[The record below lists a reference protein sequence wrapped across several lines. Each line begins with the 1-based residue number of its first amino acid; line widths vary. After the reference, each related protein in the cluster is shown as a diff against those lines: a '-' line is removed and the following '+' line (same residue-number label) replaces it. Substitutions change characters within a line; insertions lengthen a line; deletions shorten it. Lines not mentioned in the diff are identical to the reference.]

1 MTKRLYLAL
10 AILLAAT
17 ASGAQTSSER
27 TQVSED
33 RVVTAL
39 RFFRLPV
46 EKSQVQLL
54 SDVATKSRAGILQV
68 VEVERWNDHDALVKF
83 RCANLGDCL
92 PFFVALHWPTS
103 EDRDLALA
111 ASHRNGIVRA
121 GVRKEMLVRAGQKA
135 TLVIPNN
142 KFNATTPIICL
153 QAGSQG
159 QKVRVATL
167 DHKKIAL
174 AEVIDNGV
182 LRGSF

>member
-1 MTKRLYLAL
+1 ML
-10 AILLAAT
+10 
-17 ASGAQTSSER
+17 
-27 TQVSED
+27 
-33 RVVTAL
+33 
-39 RFFRLPV
+39 
-46 EKSQVQLL
+46 QL
-54 SDVATKSRAGILQV
+54 
-68 VEVERWNDHDALVKF
+68 VEVERWNDRDALVKL
-83 RCANLGDCL
+83 RCARSGDCL

-103 EDRDLALA
+103 EDRDIALA
-111 ASHRNGIVRA
+111 ASRRGGTVRA
-121 GVRKEMLVRAGQKA
+121 AVKHEMLVRAGQKA
-135 TLVIPNN
+135 TLVIPNS